1 MTKVGTRNSTNMR
14 WPSNKTF
21 RLQVKFIFSTPTF
34 PCTYS
39 QDEEKSEMN
48 PDTDHHL
55 CVKFESNF
63 DFDPSFNFFKRKC
76 MNFQGRWKKSQ
87 GEVSTSP
94 QQHRAKFGQ
103 HYRINEVYRYP
114 PTNQLNLHSQLV
126 SHFLSFFSYH
136 HTNITRDVN
145 LWRVSRFTVACI

>member
-76 MNFQGRWKKSQ
+76 MNFQGRWKTFQGRCPPPHSSIAQNSANTIGYMKS
-87 GEVSTSP
+87 TDT
-94 QQHRAKFGQ
+94 
-103 HYRINEVYRYP
+103 P
-114 PTNQLNLHSQLV
+114 PPNKLIKLTFSIAV
-126 SHFLSFFSYH
+126 PLS
-136 HTNITRDVN
+136 
-145 LWRVSRFTVACI
+145 